1 MKNKQLA
8 NFFNIKSLSVSCFL
22 NNFLNFLA

>member
-8 NFFNIKSLSVSCFL
+8 NFFNKKPFIIMFFKLHSLTE
-22 NNFLNFLA
+22 